1 MSKEI
6 LSLIE
11 CVKQGQPVKVP
22 AMTGKDF
29 KVFMD
34 GINANH
40 SIEFVYSAVLS
51 ALLFLL
57 CLSNTLTCF

>member
-1 MSKEI
+1 MSKEM

-11 CVKQGQPVKVP
+11 CVKQGIPVKMP
-22 AMTGKDF
+22 AMTGKEF

-34 GINANH
+34 EINADH
-40 SIEFVYSAVLS
+40 SAAFLYAAALS

-57 CLSNTLTCF
+57 CMSNGAVTL

>member
-29 KVFMD
+29 KAFMD
-34 GINANH
+34 GINTSH
-40 SIEFVYSAVLS
+40 SIEFVYSTVLS

-57 CLSNTLTCF
+57 CFSNIFSQF